1 MMKNK
6 VGQLSGV
13 EKLLELESTNRS
25 LVEEKKMLTLKVKEM
40 KKAEILQ
47 GQQLKKLTKE
57 EDYVNK
63 TQQLTNELR
72 AWKDKVQKLE

>member
-13 EKLLELESTNRS
+13 EKLLELEGQNRS

-63 TQQLTNELR
+63 TQ
-72 AWKDKVQKLE
+72 